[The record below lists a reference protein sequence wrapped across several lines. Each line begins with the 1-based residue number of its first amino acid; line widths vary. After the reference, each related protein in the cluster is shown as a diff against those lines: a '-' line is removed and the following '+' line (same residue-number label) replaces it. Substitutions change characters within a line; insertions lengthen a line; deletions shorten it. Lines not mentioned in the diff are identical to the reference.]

1 MTMNTTEFQV
11 SRIAY
16 GDSVAVYLL
25 LKSYNATEAV
35 YDYVFFGDEDSGLFT
50 KATAPGAVPNLT
62 DPVSRRVEGLDQGG
76 MFSAPQTSVRAPP
89 PPPPAAAP
97 AAAAPAAPPPVV
109 VSEDRAPAPF
119 STAPARVGVVSPSMG
134 AGSRKEI
141 ARQRRYAQ
149 ARGQKVPTGDKPYQ
163 FEYQLP
169 EDDPNMPGATIQPG
183 MGDRAART
191 MAAAA
196 GGSARALMGL
206 PRKVRDWAKGL
217 QQEAKDY
224 SRHKKDKRALADLLI
239 GASPEEH
246 ERFREVYGASLAAN
260 RAAKNKERAAAD
272 PARAQ
277 ALEAAFQQALFPS
290 RETSAEF
297 LALSPEDRQQVLHYD
312 DIANSKAASPEVR
325 QLARDRILSIY
336 NSRFGPDEQPDAQP
350 DAQPEEEDDGL
361 GEEQAGLE
369 AQLPKDNEGGV
380 GVRRVA
386 NARDIAEAQDLG
398 ETVAAPPPAGGE
410 RETSTEPITQVE
422 PEEEE
427 EESPEEADTYD
438 GYDYGHR
445 AFPAIAGVGEEG
457 DEDYVAGRSAIDM
470 RQGAASPRIYD
481 YPMGMDRTA
490 KRRQMLSRLGHAGNI
505 GGQLRRDQ
513 LIDPATGEKYV
524 DPPFSSKYK
533 GLMRSHTA
541 NMLEGMRD
549 PDTGGIFSMTDDGEI
564 DFKETEK
571 RYNEEVANYINYLKS
586 MGVDDAT
593 IASKVTKGTG
603 RIKPFSGRGSFLDS
617 IAQIG
622 GANERDPAVWEY
634 DPLEGPQETMA
645 EFPDEEG
652 AESYAVRPSEAALY
666 DLLPNVHGVGRDA
679 FLAQRKAQGF
689 DKKRKPRTR
698 VRSSTATE
706 EPAAAK
712 EGTTEETDAF
722 DMNNPELTSEETTPQ
737 LAGNVADLIA
747 QREGRGTP
755 LEMAANE
762 PFAAIRD
769 SLGEN
774 FAEVLDT
781 PTGEDV
787 TKDPLLQA
795 VMASDATPLINY
807 LRGPLMDAA
816 NSLTDNMTEEQRE
829 KTLME
834 GGAAVGKR
842 INEVKAYYKQMLENE
857 SQLGKSDDPLD
868 RAFDTF
874 FKEEW

>member
-50 KATAPGAVPNLT
+50 KATAPSATPNYT

-97 AAAAPAAPPPVV
+97 PVTV
-109 VSEDRAPAPF
+109 REDRAPAPS
-119 STAPARVGVVSPSMG
+119 STAPTRVGVMSPPMS
-134 AGSRKEI
+134 AGSPQEI
-141 ARQRRYAQ
+141 ARQRRYAKL
-149 ARGQKVPTGDKPYQ
+149 RGQKVPTGDKPYQ

-183 MGDRAART
+183 MGDRAAQT

-224 SRHKKDKRALADLLI
+224 SRHKKDKRALADLLL

-246 ERFREVYGASLAAN
+246 ERFREVYAATQAAN
-260 RAAKNKERAAAD
+260 RAAKNRGNLD
-272 PARAQ
+272 PVQRE
-277 ALEAAFQQALFPS
+277 ALETAFQHALFPG
-290 RETSAEF
+290 RENSAEF
-297 LALSPEDRQQVLHYD
+297 LALSPEDRQQVLRYD
-312 DIANSKAASPEVR
+312 SIANDKNVSPHNR
-325 QLARDRILSIY
+325 QLARDRILRIY
-336 NSRFGPDEQPDAQP
+336 NRKFGQDTPL
-350 DAQPEEEDDGL
+350 DAQPEEPSEEEPEAPPEGERVRSDG
-361 GEEQAGLE
+361 E
-369 AQLPKDNEGGV
+369 V
-380 GVRRVA
+380 GVRSVA
-386 NARDIAEAQDLG
+386 SQGDMADAQDRGETVTTPPPAAGEQPPAAEEQPPAAEAQ
-398 ETVAAPPPAGGE
+398 PPE
-410 RETSTEPITQVE
+410 VE
-422 PEEEE
+422 
-427 EESPEEADTYD
+427 

-457 DEDYVAGRSAIDM
+457 DEDYVAGRSAMDM
-470 RQGAASPRIYD
+470 RQGAAPPRIYN
-481 YPMGMDRTA
+481 YPMGMNRTA
-490 KRRQMLSRLGHAGNI
+490 KRRQMLSRLGHTGNI

-524 DPPFSSKYK
+524 DPPFSPKYK

-571 RYNEEVANYINYLKS
+571 RYNEEVAKYINYLKS

-593 IASKVTKGTG
+593 IASQVTKGTG

-689 DKKRKPRTR
+689 DKKKKPRTR
-698 VRSSTATE
+698 VRSSAANE
-706 EPAAAK
+706 EPAAAPPD
-712 EGTTEETDAF
+712 TTEETDAF
-722 DMNNPELTSEETTPQ
+722 DMDNPRLTSEETTPQ
-737 LAGNVADLIA
+737 LAGNVQEIIDR
-747 QREGRGTP
+747 REGRGTP

-781 PTGEDV
+781 PTGENV
-787 TKDPLLQA
+787 LEDPLFQA
-795 VMASDATPLINY
+795 VSASDATSLINY
-807 LRGPLMDAA
+807 LQEPMLDAA
-816 NSLTDNMTEEQRE
+816 TSLPDNISDEQRN
-829 KTLME
+829 KTLRE
-834 GGAAVGKR
+834 GMIAARKR
-842 INEVKAYYKQMLENE
+842 IDEVKEYYKQMIQNE

>member
-62 DPVSRRVEGLDQGG
+62 DPVSRRMHGLDQGG

-97 AAAAPAAPPPVV
+97 AAAPPAAAPPVTV
-109 VSEDRAPAPF
+109 GEDRAPAPF
-119 STAPARVGVVSPSMG
+119 STAPAMSRVGVVSPSIN

-224 SRHKKDKRALADLLI
+224 SRHKRDKRALADLLI

-246 ERFREVYGASLAAN
+246 ERFREVYAATQAAN
-260 RAAKNKERAAAD
+260 RADKNRGNLD
-272 PARAQ
+272 PVQRE
-277 ALEAAFQQALFPS
+277 ALDTAFQQALFPS
-290 RETSAEF
+290 RENSAEF
-297 LALSPEDRQQVLHYD
+297 LALSPEDRQQVLRYD
-312 DIANSKAASPEVR
+312 SLANDKNVSPHNR
-325 QLARDRILSIY
+325 QLARDRILEIY
-336 NSRFGPDEQPDAQP
+336 NNRFGRDEQPDAQP
-350 DAQPEEEDDGL
+350 EEPPEGDEL
-361 GEEQAGLE
+361 GDEQGGLE
-369 AQLPKDNEGGV
+369 TQLPQGNEGGV
-380 GVRRVA
+380 GVRRTA
-386 NARDIAEAQDLG
+386 NAREMADAQNRG
-398 ETVAAPPPAGGE
+398 ERVTAPPPAGGE
-410 RETSTEPITQVE
+410 RETPTEPITQVG
-422 PEEEE
+422 PEEEKE
-427 EESPEEADTYD
+427 EEPLEEAETYD

-445 AFPAIAGVGEEG
+445 AFPAVAGVGEEG
-457 DEDYVAGRSAIDM
+457 DADYVAGRSAMDM
-470 RQGAASPRIYD
+470 RQGAAPPRIYD
-481 YPMGMDRTA
+481 YPMGMNRTA

-513 LIDPATGEKYV
+513 LIDPTTGEKYV

-541 NMLEGMRD
+541 NMVEGMRD
-549 PDTGGIFSMTDDGEI
+549 SDTGGIFSMTDDGEI

-593 IASKVTKGTG
+593 IASQVTKGTG

-617 IAQIG
+617 IARLG
-622 GANERDPAVWEY
+622 GDNTRDPAVWEY
-634 DPLEGPQETMA
+634 DALEGAQETMA

-679 FLAQRKAQGF
+679 FLAQRKAQGY
-689 DKKRKPRTR
+689 DKKKKKRTG
-698 VRSSTATE
+698 VRSSAANA
-706 EPAAAK
+706 EPAAAR

-722 DMNNPELTSEETTPQ
+722 NMDNPELTGEETMPQ
-737 LAGNVADLIA
+737 MAGNVQDIIA
-747 QREGRGTP
+747 RREGRGTP

-774 FAEVLDT
+774 FAEVLNT
-781 PTGEDV
+781 PTSENV
-787 TKDPLLQA
+787 MEDPLFQA
-795 VMASDATPLINY
+795 VSASDATPLINY
-807 LRGPLMDAA
+807 LREPILDGAK
-816 NSLTDNMTEEQRE
+816 SLTDNMTQKQKN
-829 KTLME
+829 KTIME
-834 GGAAVGKR
+834 AAIAAGKR
-842 INEVKAYYKQMLENE
+842 VDEVKAYYKQMLENE